1 MYYNNKK
8 HQWIFR
14 AASIAALGIEGPSM
28 LGQLRGYRFGTWPS
42 QAQLS
47 LLLIVATLVMVC
59 VFRLTSNA
67 RESYVRAAMARETLW
82 MTNSGIDVNLP
93 GTSRD
98 GTPKS
103 LMNEIESELAATIKC
118 YRSVLGFLDE
128 SLMATLLDPD
138 EVLQRKRDFQ
148 ERLELLEGVRASV
161 RSIKLDRLLQ
171 ARLDLSETVES
182 VRSFEQANAH
192 HLKKALEMV
201 QRPANSR
208 RPG

>member
-1 MYYNNKK
+1 MYYNNRK

-14 AASIAALGIEGPSM
+14 TASIAALATEGLNMSRQLGAHWFGRWPND
-28 LGQLRGYRFGTWPS
+28 GQLN
-42 QAQLS
+42 
-47 LLLIVATLVMVC
+47 LLLIVATLAMAY
-59 VFRLTSNA
+59 VFRLTSRS
-67 RESYVRAAMARETLW
+67 RESYVRAAMARETEWITSDGNDASLPKA
-82 MTNSGIDVNLP
+82 SG
-93 GTSRD
+93 G

-192 HLKKALEMV
+192 HLKKALEIV